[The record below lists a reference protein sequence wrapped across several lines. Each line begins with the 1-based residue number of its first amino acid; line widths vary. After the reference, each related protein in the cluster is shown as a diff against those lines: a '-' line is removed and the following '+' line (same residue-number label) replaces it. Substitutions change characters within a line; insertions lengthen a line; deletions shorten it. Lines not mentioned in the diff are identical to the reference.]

1 MELTVIQEKI
11 KKESKAAFVVAV
23 VIGYF
28 SIALFGF
35 MLFLVIATAI
45 SPGEFHPSPDTALEE
60 AFSSAAPFLFNG
72 VFVSVVSFFAS
83 RIFYESQKNY
93 TPFSRKNTR
102 RLNAISHTMG
112 IMAIALFL
120 YDILGVNISFGG
132 GEELFSFSMSWSFA
146 SAFAFSYL
154 IIGVLFGLL
163 ARIFEYGRLLQ
174 QESDETL

>member
-1 MELTVIQEKI
+1 MELTKIQEKI
-11 KKESKAAFVVAV
+11 KKESKTAFFVTVF
-23 VIGYF
+23 IGYF

-45 SPGEFHPSPDTALEE
+45 SPGEYHPNPDTALEE
-60 AFSSAAPFLFNG
+60 AFTSAVPFFFNG
-72 VFVSVVSFFAS
+72 IFVPVVSFFAS
-83 RIFYESQKNY
+83 RVFYESQRNY
-93 TPFSRKNTR
+93 TPFSRKNTE
-102 RLNAISHTMG
+102 RLKAISHSIG
-112 IMAIALFL
+112 VMAIVLFL

-132 GEELFSFSMSWSFA
+132 GVELFSINMTWSFA

-154 IIGVLFGLL
+154 IIGVLFDLL